1 MRDPSQMDTM
11 RRQQAE
17 ETLLRH
23 AAAEIVRQDQEDFFA
38 AQDLPDPPPELLA
51 RVDAAVYRELRKGGG
66 KRRMLRRLA
75 NFGKAAAV
83 LVLISGAVLTLGYVS
98 VDATREKINAF
109 FLENF
114 GTHVVVHTEE
124 TDEIS
129 GNAYPLGWTS
139 SVRPMWVPKRFTS
152 VESQIAGRSSFL
164 YYTSSESSD
173 DIIIISIWPSI
184 AAPFWDAEQMSDVD
198 SITIQNVSAN
208 LCYKADSNSHLLRFT
223 KSDITI
229 QIVGSLSRDE
239 IIKIAEN
246 ISF

>member
-51 RVDAAVYRELRKGGG
+51 RVDAAVYRELCKGGG
-66 KRRMLRRLA
+66 KRRVLRRLA

-83 LVLISGAVLTLGYVS
+83 LVLISGSMLTLGYVS

-109 FLENF
+109 LLENF

-124 TDEIS
+124 SDEES
-129 GNAYPLGWTS
+129 GNTFPVGWDGP
-139 SVRPMWVPKRFTS
+139 VFPAWVPKRFTFVKASSADRSNFLYYASSDSSDILIINIWPSNIAPYWDAEHLDS
-152 VESQIAGRSSFL
+152 VES
-164 YYTSSESSD
+164 
-173 DIIIISIWPSI
+173 
-184 AAPFWDAEQMSDVD
+184 VV
-198 SITIQNVSAN
+198 IQNVSAN
-208 LCYKADSNSHLLRFT
+208 LCYKKDSNSHLLRFT

-229 QIVGSLSRDE
+229 QIVGSVTREE

>member
-83 LVLISGAVLTLGYVS
+83 LVLISGSMLTLGYVS

-109 FLENF
+109 LLENF

-124 TDEIS
+124 TDEGT
-129 GNAYPLGWTS
+129 GNTVPLGWTNP
-139 SVRPMWVPKRFTS
+139 VRPTWIPKRFDSVKTS
-152 VESQIAGRSSFL
+152 SAGRSDFL
-164 YYTSSESSD
+164 RYISSETTEVLL
-173 DIIIISIWPSI
+173 ISIWPSSV
-184 AAPFWDAEQMSDVD
+184 APYWDAESMD
-198 SITIQNVSAN
+198 STESIIVQNVSAN
-208 LCYKADSNSHLLRFT
+208 LCYKNDVHSYLLRFT
-223 KSDITI
+223 QSDVTV
-229 QIVGSLSRDE
+229 QIVGSLTREE

>member
-51 RVDAAVYRELRKGGG
+51 RVDAAVYRELHKGGG
-66 KRRMLRRLA
+66 KRRVLRRLA

-83 LVLISGAVLTLGYVS
+83 LVLISGSMLTLGYVS
-98 VDATREKINAF
+98 VDATREKINVF
-109 FLENF
+109 LLENF

-124 TDEIS
+124 TDEGIGS
-129 GNAYPLGWTS
+129 ILPNGWNGPA
-139 SVRPMWVPKRFTS
+139 RPAWIPKRFTYVNS
-152 VESQIAGRSSFL
+152 SSSGRSYFL
-164 YYTSSESSD
+164 HYTSATPSD
-173 DIIIISIWPSI
+173 ILIISIWPSTLS
-184 AAPFWDAEQMSDVD
+184 PYWDAEQMGTPE
-198 SITIQNVSAN
+198 SITIQNVPAS
-208 LCYKADSNSHLLRFT
+208 LYCKESDSSYTLIFT
-223 KSDITI
+223 KSDTTVQIFGSITR
-229 QIVGSLSRDE
+229 SE
-239 IIKIAEN
+239 ILKIAEN